1 MFPLLSSH
9 QYYQIFLTHTC
20 HTYADMLTSCTY
32 RPQSTHPKDLKVYVL
47 NTYLPTHIHTY
58 TKCIYKTQIYIIPD
72 TENFLK
78 TPQIQVWS
86 TSPHPPLLNIWLYNQ
101 RSSDTWTNL
110 LELKIKT
117 KANILCNRGAG
128 GESGR
133 TPKKRYSLR
142 NRPQFQ
148 THNPK

>member
-9 QYYQIFLTHTC
+9 QYYQIHLTHTC
-20 HTYADMLTSCTY
+20 HTYADTLTSCTY
-32 RPQSTHPKDLKVYVL
+32 GPQSTHPQGPKGICSQHISPH
-47 NTYLPTHIHTY
+47 THSHIH
-58 TKCIYKTQIYIIPD
+58 QMYIQNTNIHNPRHRK
-72 TENFLK
+72 FLK
-78 TPQIQVWS
+78 NTPDS
-86 TSPHPPLLNIWLYNQ
+86 SLKHCSPPLLNIWMYNQ

-128 GESGR
+128 GKSGR
-133 TPKKRYSLR
+133 TPKKRYSVR